1 MCSLLMCKVEE
12 NFHTA
17 QINRVYEKITV
28 KYIDHG
34 QLQVNQSTNNEIAM
48 DQKESQ
54 QSK

>member
-28 KYIDHG
+28 NYINHG
-34 QLQVNQSTNNEIAM
+34 ELQVNQNESAM